1 MTSQASAQA
10 AGNTWPRL
18 INALINGTDLT
29 AGNTEWAMNS
39 IMSGEATPAQVA
51 GFLVALRSK
60 GETVD
65 ELVGLVE
72 AMIANASPIE
82 IAGQKLDIVGT
93 GGDQQNTVNISTM
106 AALIAAGAGA
116 KVVKHGNRAASS
128 TSGSADVLEALG
140 VRLDLPIPRVA
151 LNAEEAGITFCFAQ
165 VFHPSM
171 RHAAVARR
179 ELGVPTAFNFLGPMI
194 NPAHVQASAVG
205 VANERMAPLVAG
217 VLAKRGS
224 RGLVFRGNDGLDE
237 LTTTGPSRVWE
248 IRNGA
253 VSEEMFDPR
262 DLGIRRATLEELRGG
277 DAAANAAVVRS
288 VLAGAPRSRAR
299 CGPAERRGRARG
311 LRPGCRRPV
320 QRADGRG
327 VEAGG
332 RVHRIGCGRG
342 RPGPLGRPALP
353 QLRFT
358 TLTGDCRARLIGRR
372 YRRRPRRVALLFEA
386 EGEGRVQVVLGVGAE
401 GDLRGGVDDAGNLG
415 ELVRDDVR
423 QILVLRDPGDGNEI
437 PFAGDGIDLADALD
451 GGDLLRGLRD
461 AGSVCLNQDESGD
474 HV

>member
-18 INALINGTDLT
+18 INALISGADLT
-29 AGNTEWAMNS
+29 AGSTEWAMNS

-65 ELVGLVE
+65 ELAGLVE
-72 AMIANASPIE
+72 AMIANANPID
-82 IAGQKLDIVGT
+82 IAGEKLDIVGT

-116 KVVKHGNRAASS
+116 RVVKHGNRASS
-128 TSGSADVLEALG
+128 SSSGSADVLEALG

-205 VANERMAPLVAG
+205 VANEQMAPLVAG

-248 IRNGA
+248 IRNGE
-253 VSEEMFDPR
+253 VTEEMFDPR
-262 DLGIRRATLEELRGG
+262 DLGIRTATLEELRGG
-277 DAAANAAVVRS
+277 DAVANAAVVRA
-288 VLAGAPRSRAR
+288 VLGGAP
-299 CGPAERRGRARG
+299 GPARDAALLNAAAG
-311 LRPGCRRPV
+311 LV
-320 QRADGRG
+320 AFDLDA
-327 VEAGG
+327 V
-332 RVHRIGCGRG
+332 
-342 RPGPLGRPALP
+342 GPLAERMAAA
-353 QLRFT
+353 FK
-358 TLTGDCRARLIGRR
+358 RAEQSIESGAAAAVLDRW
-372 YRRRPRRVALLFEA
+372 VALSQTA
-386 EGEGRVQVVLGVGAE
+386 
-401 GDLRGGVDDAGNLG
+401 
-415 ELVRDDVR
+415 
-423 QILVLRDPGDGNEI
+423 
-437 PFAGDGIDLADALD
+437 
-451 GGDLLRGLRD
+451 
-461 AGSVCLNQDESGD
+461 
-474 HV
+474 

>member
-10 AGNTWPRL
+10 AVNSWPRL
-18 INALINGTDLT
+18 IKALIDGTDLT
-29 AGNTEWAMNS
+29 AGSTEWAMNS
-39 IMSGEATPAQVA
+39 IMSGEATPVQVA
-51 GFLVALRSK
+51 GFLVALRAK

-65 ELVGLVE
+65 ELVGLVA
-72 AMIANASPIE
+72 AMIANASPMDIS
-82 IAGQKLDIVGT
+82 GQKLDIVGT

-179 ELGVPTAFNFLGPMI
+179 ELGVPTAFNFLGPMT
-194 NPAHVQASAVG
+194 NPANVQASAVG
-205 VANERMAPLVAG
+205 VANVRMAPLVAG

-248 IRNGA
+248 IRNGE
-253 VSEEMFDPR
+253 VTEEMFDPR
-262 DLGIRRATLEELRGG
+262 GLGIRQATLEELRGG

-288 VLAGAPRSRAR
+288 VLSGAQ
-299 CGPAERRGRARG
+299 GPARDAAILNAAAGLVAFDLDAAGPFNERMAAALKRAEES
-311 LRPGCRRPV
+311 V
-320 QRADGRG
+320 QSGAATAVLDRW
-327 VEAGG
+327 
-332 RVHRIGCGRG
+332 
-342 RPGPLGRPALP
+342 
-353 QLRFT
+353 
-358 TLTGDCRARLIGRR
+358 
-372 YRRRPRRVALLFEA
+372 VALS
-386 EGEGRVQVVLGVGAE
+386 R
-401 GDLRGGVDDAGNLG
+401 N
-415 ELVRDDVR
+415 
-423 QILVLRDPGDGNEI
+423 
-437 PFAGDGIDLADALD
+437 
-451 GGDLLRGLRD
+451 
-461 AGSVCLNQDESGD
+461 
-474 HV
+474 